1 LASGPQEGREVTDGR
16 KGKVEVIGSLPLLL
30 HDDFTLTLNN
40 VLYVPLLKRNLISIA
55 SLEDDGYECLF
66 GNNKCTIKFNNVI
79 AGLAP
84 RQGMLYMLSLNDFPM
99 INVCDV
105 TSKQRRIFDYDN
117 ETFLKVWHCRLGHIS
132 RGGIECLIKEE
143 ILMLLDFFLI

>member
-40 VLYVPLLKRNLISIA
+40 VLYVPSLKRNLISIA

-84 RQGMLYMLSLNDFPM
+84 RQDMLYMLSLNDFPM
-99 INVCDV
+99 INMCDV

-143 ILMLLDFFLI
+143 LLMLLDFF

>member
-66 GNNKCTIKFNNVI
+66 GNNK
-79 AGLAP
+79 
-84 RQGMLYMLSLNDFPM
+84 
-99 INVCDV
+99 
-105 TSKQRRIFDYDN
+105 
-117 ETFLKVWHCRLGHIS
+117 
-132 RGGIECLIKEE
+132 
-143 ILMLLDFFLI
+143 